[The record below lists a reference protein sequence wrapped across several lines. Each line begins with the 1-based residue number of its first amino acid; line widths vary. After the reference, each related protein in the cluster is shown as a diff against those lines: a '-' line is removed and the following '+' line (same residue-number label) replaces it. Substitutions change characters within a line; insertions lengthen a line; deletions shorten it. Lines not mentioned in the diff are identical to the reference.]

1 MRAAYFTSLGGPET
15 IDYGWLPV
23 PDPLRGSVSVRVAA
37 TAVDNVDLFVHS
49 GAYATELVFPQVVG
63 RDLAGVVERLG
74 PGTPELYGGF
84 APGDAVWSN
93 SMGFDGRPGAGAEF
107 VAVPVERLYRL
118 PAGVDPV
125 AAAAVLHSGATAFLA
140 LHRHGEVHP
149 GEVVFIGGAGGGVGS
164 AALRQAVSA
173 DALVITS
180 SSSRDLD
187 HCLKQGASAALDYR
201 SQDFAGELRAAVE
214 HVSGGRG
221 VDVHL
226 ETSGHQQ
233 LDLALAVAA
242 LGGRIIIMSGITAP
256 ANFLLGSLYTHDVSI
271 RGFAISNATE
281 ADLAAAASTVNT
293 LLAEGSLTARNIT
306 TMPLGDAARAHA
318 AMKDGT
324 VRGKIV
330 LLP

>member
-15 IDYGWLPV
+15 IQFGLLPV
-23 PDPLRGSVSVRVAA
+23 PKPVRGSVLVRMAA

-63 RDLAGVVERLG
+63 RDLVGTVERLG
-74 PGTPELYGGF
+74 PGAPALYGGF
-84 APGDAVWSN
+84 TPGDAVWSD

-125 AAAAVLHSGATAFLA
+125 AAAAVLHSGTTAFLA
-140 LHRHGEVHP
+140 LHRHGEVQP
-149 GEVVFIGGAGGGVGS
+149 GDVVYIGGAGGGVGS
-164 AALRQAVSA
+164 AALRLAVSA
-173 DALVITS
+173 GALVITS
-180 SSSRDLD
+180 SSAADLD
-187 HCLKQGASAALDYR
+187 FCRGLGASAVLDYR
-201 SQDFAGELRAAVE
+201 SQDFAGELRAAVGKISAG
-214 HVSGGRG
+214 HG

-242 LGGRIIIMSGITAP
+242 LGGRVIVMSGITAT
-256 ANFLLGSLYTHDVSI
+256 ASIALGALYPHDVSI

-281 ADLAAAASTVNT
+281 TDLAAAASTVNT
-293 LLAEGSLTARNIT
+293 LLVEGSLTARNIA
-306 TMPLGDAARAHA
+306 TMPLKDAAQAHA
-318 AMKDGT
+318 AMKEGT